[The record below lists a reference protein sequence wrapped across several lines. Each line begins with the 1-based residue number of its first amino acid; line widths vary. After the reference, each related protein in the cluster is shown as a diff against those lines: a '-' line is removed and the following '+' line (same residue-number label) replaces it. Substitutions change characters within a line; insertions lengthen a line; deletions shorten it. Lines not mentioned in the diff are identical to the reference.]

1 MSDTLLEARNLC
13 ISFGG
18 VQAADGVDLD
28 VRDGER
34 LAIIGP
40 NGAGKTTFLNIC
52 TGYLTPTA
60 GSVQFRGRDI
70 TALAPR
76 TITRMGIAR
85 AFQSPQ
91 LFHEQCVIDNL
102 LLAAAARER
111 AWNPFRPLREQPER
125 DEMLAL
131 LELFGLAEHSTSMVN
146 ELPEGTR
153 KLIDIAVALAL
164 RPQLLLMDE
173 PTSGVSSQEKFRI
186 MDLLVNAL
194 AVQGVTSVFVEHDM
208 EMVERY
214 ADRVAVWS
222 AGQIQSVG
230 PPDQVLTDPAVM
242 RDVIGV

>member
-1 MSDTLLEARNLC
+1 MSRTLLEASNLH

-18 VQAADGVDLD
+18 VTAADGIDLD
-28 VRDGER
+28 VFNGER

-52 TGYLTPTA
+52 TGYLTPSA

-76 TITRMGIAR
+76 AITRMGIAR
-85 AFQSPQ
+85 AFQTPQ
-91 LFHEQCVIDNL
+91 LFHDQRVIDNL

-111 AWNPFRPLREQPER
+111 AWNPFRPLHDLPER
-125 DEMLAL
+125 DEMLDL
-131 LELFGLAEHSTSMVN
+131 LELFGLAELSTQMTN
-146 ELPEGTR
+146 ELPEGNR
-153 KLIDIAVALAL
+153 KLVDIAVALAL

-173 PTSGVSSQEKFRI
+173 PTSGVSSLEKFRI
-186 MDLLVNAL
+186 MDLLVKAL

-208 EMVERY
+208 EMVKRY

-222 AGQIQSVG
+222 AGRIQSVG
-230 PPDQVLTDPAVM
+230 PPEQVLADPSVM
-242 RDVIGV
+242 RDVIGI